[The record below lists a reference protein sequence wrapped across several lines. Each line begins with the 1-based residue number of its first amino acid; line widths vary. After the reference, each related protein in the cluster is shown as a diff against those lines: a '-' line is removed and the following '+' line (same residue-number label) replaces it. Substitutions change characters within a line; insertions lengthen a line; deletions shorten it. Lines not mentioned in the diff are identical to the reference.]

1 MKVMRIM
8 TLLSLA
14 GLLVGC
20 AGEKIVGK
28 NIGIDE
34 ISEFYY
40 TYDNINYNAFYQRYH
55 FYVEEGR
62 HMFFHETRQV
72 EDGYGPA
79 TEKDTVKSGTIEL
92 SDEQWEEFF
101 GFLKEGTVRKREESL
116 EDGDSGPW
124 FYLYWKGD
132 RSEYQEFSF
141 ASYEKRLAFEA
152 FCEQLAESV

>member
-40 TYDNINYNAFYQRYH
+40 TYDNINYNAFYQVYH

-101 GFLKEGTVRKREESL
+101 
-116 EDGDSGPW
+116 D
-124 FYLYWKGD
+124 
-132 RSEYQEFSF
+132 
-141 ASYEKRLAFEA
+141 
-152 FCEQLAESV
+152 

>member
-1 MKVMRIM
+1 
-8 TLLSLA
+8 
-14 GLLVGC
+14 
-20 AGEKIVGK
+20 
-28 NIGIDE
+28 
-34 ISEFYY
+34 
-40 TYDNINYNAFYQRYH
+40 
-55 FYVEEGR
+55 
-62 HMFFHETRQV
+62 MFFHETRQV

-101 GFLKEGTVRKREESL
+101 DFLKEGTVRKREESL